1 MENQNRSYNWNGKT
15 LLIVEDDFS
24 SYIFLEEILH
34 ATGALL
40 IHADNGEKSVHLCIN
55 NPNIDMVLMDVR
67 LPGIDGLEAT
77 RRIKAARPGL
87 PVIAQTANAFD
98 EDRVSCRDAGCDAFI
113 SKPIATDKLLELIHL
128 HLFNHR

>member
-1 MENQNRSYNWNGKT
+1 MEDQNRSYKWHDKT

-24 SYIFLEEILH
+24 SYIFLEEILNV
-34 ATGALL
+34 TGASL
-40 IHADNGEKSVHLCIN
+40 IHADNGEKSVDLCIN
-55 NPNIDMVLMDVR
+55 NPEIDMVLMDVR

-98 EDRVSCRDAGCDAFI
+98 EDRISCREAGCDDFI
-113 SKPIATDKLLELIHL
+113 SKPIATDKLLELIHQ
-128 HLFNHR
+128 HLNNHV